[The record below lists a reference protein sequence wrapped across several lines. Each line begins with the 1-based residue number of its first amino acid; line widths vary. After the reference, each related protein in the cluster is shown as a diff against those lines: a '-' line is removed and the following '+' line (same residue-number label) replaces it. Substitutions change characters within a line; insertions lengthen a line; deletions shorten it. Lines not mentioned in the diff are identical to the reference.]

1 MQLVSVIK
9 QNILKEI
16 KFLVFPIQF
25 ILSFYDHMK
34 ISSNM
39 IKGESQEDTSN
50 YLYKICKSE
59 ILFLKS

>member
-16 KFLVFPIQF
+16 KFLIFLIQF
-25 ILSFYDHMK
+25 ILSFYDRMK

-39 IKGESQEDTSN
+39 IKGESQLDTSN
-50 YLYKICKSE
+50 YLYYKICKDK
-59 ILFLKS
+59 F

>member
-16 KFLVFPIQF
+16 KFLIFLIQF
-25 ILSFYDHMK
+25 ILSFYDRMK

-39 IKGESQEDTSN
+39 IKGDSQLDTSN
-50 YLYKICKSE
+50 YLYKICKDK
-59 ILFLKS
+59 F

>member
-16 KFLVFPIQF
+16 KFLIFLIQF
-25 ILSFYDHMK
+25 ILSFYDRME

-39 IKGESQEDTSN
+39 IKGESQLDTSN
-50 YLYKICKSE
+50 YLYKICK
-59 ILFLKS
+59 

>member
-1 MQLVSVIK
+1 MQLVSIIK

-16 KFLVFPIQF
+16 KFLIFLIQF

-39 IKGESQEDTSN
+39 IKGESQLDTSN
-50 YLYKICKSE
+50 YLYKICKDK
-59 ILFLKS
+59 F

>member
-16 KFLVFPIQF
+16 KFLIFLIQF

-39 IKGESQEDTSN
+39 IKGESQLDTSN
-50 YLYKICKSE
+50 YLYNICKDK
-59 ILFLKS
+59 F